1 MDVKSL
7 IRDASILDK
16 VIHYQDGTL
25 IAKKKLQI
33 HIPFRYISAKLA
45 NIGKDVNT
53 VAIFAI
59 VVDGTYMVSNVCSN
73 MQLTPSSIY
82 SEQVDK
88 EEYYILEFDA
98 GSVITPRTS
107 LVVDDTITYNVYD
120 EFIGKAKLPWFINY
134 EDIGKC
140 VANAHYYS
148 NIRLGGTNAVL
159 ELLVASIAR
168 DPDDIKKFYRETAK
182 SLDTQD
188 TNPPVILP
196 FKSIISGTTNT
207 MGKLIGSYFDE
218 GLTSALTNEGGPPGV
233 EDLFRL

>member
-1 MDVKSL
+1 MEVKSL
-7 IRDASILDK
+7 VRDASMLDTI
-16 VIHYQDGTL
+16 IHSQDGML
-25 IAKKKLQI
+25 LAKKKLQI
-33 HIPFRYISAKLA
+33 YIPFRYISAKLA
-45 NIGKDVNT
+45 VIGKDVNT

-59 VVDGTYMVSNVCSN
+59 VCDGKYMVSNVCSN

-82 SEQVDK
+82 SEQIDK

-98 GSVITPRTS
+98 GTVITPRTA
-107 LVVDDTITYNVYD
+107 LIVDDAITYNVYD
-120 EFIGKAKLPWFINY
+120 EFIGKAKIPWFMNY
-134 EDIGKC
+134 EDVGKC

-148 NIRLGGTNAVL
+148 NIRLGGTNAVM
-159 ELLVASIAR
+159 ELIVASIAR
-168 DPDDIKKFYRETAK
+168 DSKDIKKFYRESVN
-182 SLDTQD
+182 SLDNQNID
-188 TNPPVILP
+188 PPVILP